1 MAAKLREYDEKYIFT
16 SFYQYLVIYV
26 LILGCACNSLRF
38 CSFLTNAMYTGSPRL
53 SIDSKWPP

>member
-38 CSFLTNAMYTGSPRL
+38 LQFFN
-53 SIDSKWPP
+53 